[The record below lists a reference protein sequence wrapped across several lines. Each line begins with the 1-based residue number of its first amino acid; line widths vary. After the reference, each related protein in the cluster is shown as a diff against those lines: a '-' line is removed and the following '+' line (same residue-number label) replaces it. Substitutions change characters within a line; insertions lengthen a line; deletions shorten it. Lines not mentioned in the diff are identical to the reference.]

1 MRTVLRKISTGL
13 YFKGPDQWT
22 SNPADAHNF
31 KMIDH
36 ALEFIRKWSLVDIE
50 IAFAFKD
57 EAAVTHVPVEK
68 IETKFSPS

>member
-1 MRTVLRKISTGL
+1 MRTVLRKMSTGL

-36 ALEFIRKWSLVDIE
+36 ALEFIRRWSLNDVE
-50 IAFAFKD
+50 IAFAFKND
-57 EAAVTHVPVEK
+57 DAVTHVPVDK
-68 IETKFSPS
+68 IQTKFSPS